1 MNLKLNDKM
10 MKKRVRNNF
19 KQCRSL
25 VVVALFASCLA
36 ACDDDDQW
44 VPGDIPGKG
53 QTAVYSN
60 KMSAPIGGNDLALT
74 YSGAELIGK
83 DVALAVDNAG
93 KATLTLKGIL
103 PGEVETPLTGITLT
117 PIDGGYAFTGNGVGK
132 LETTFSFDGEVRKSK
147 LTLNLREIRIT
158 DNPLIQNGVWNVV
171 KTGGEKGELTQSD
184 SIIVGPN
191 GSYLYYDT
199 QYVTGYGKGLMVD
212 LGVFKLDV
220 GSIVGLMLGNMV
232 NSVLHDVTFHA
243 DGQITATY
251 ADFPVSDDL
260 LSYLMDMGVPRNTD
274 DWKISPSVNLA
285 SCYMTDDTTLYVTP
299 NIDMIIRQIES
310 GRLATRADKTSLF
323 TAIEDIYKML
333 NAWTTTGIKLIV
345 KERQDGSYVK
355 EGDTYTQD
363 EGDLSVA
370 ITAKELKPLID
381 LLNNLPA
388 SVLSMELDLL
398 GSKTTLGELLKMIE
412 ITPDFSVWLYF
423 NKAQVQSGK

>member
-1 MNLKLNDKM
+1 M
-10 MKKRVRNNF
+10 MKKRMRYNF

-25 VVVALFASCLA
+25 VVVALFAGCLA

-44 VPGDIPGKG
+44 VPGDVPGKG

-60 KMSAPIGGNDLALT
+60 KLSAPIGGNALTLT
-74 YSGAELIGK
+74 YSGGELIGK
-83 DVALAVDNAG
+83 DVALTVDNAG

-117 PIDGGYAFTGNGVGK
+117 PIDGGYSFAGKGVGK
-132 LETTFSFDGEVRKSK
+132 LATTFSFDGEVRKSK
-147 LTLNLREIRIT
+147 LTLNLGEIRIP

-184 SIIVGPN
+184 SIIDGPD
-191 GSYLYYDT
+191 GSYLYYET
-199 QYVTGYGKGLMVD
+199 QYITGYGKGLVFD
-212 LGVFKLDV
+212 LGGILKLDV
-220 GSIVGLMLGNMV
+220 GPIVGLMLGNMV

-243 DGQITATY
+243 DGKITATY
-251 ADFPVSDDL
+251 ADFPFSDDL
-260 LSYLMDMGVPRNTD
+260 LSYLMDMGVPRNAD
-274 DWKISPSVNLA
+274 DWKISPSINLA
-285 SCYMTDDTTLYVTP
+285 SCYMSDDTTLYVTP
-299 NIDMIIRQIES
+299 NIDMIIRQIETD
-310 GRLATRADKTSLF
+310 RLATRADETSLF

-355 EGDTYTQD
+355 IDNFYTQD
-363 EGDLSVA
+363 EGDLSVT

-388 SVLSMELDLL
+388 SVLSMEIDFL
-398 GSKTTLGELLKMIE
+398 GNKVTLGELLKMIE

-423 NKAQVQSGK
+423 NKAQVQSGI

>member
-1 MNLKLNDKM
+1 M
-10 MKKRVRNNF
+10 MKKRMRYNF

-25 VVVALFASCLA
+25 VVVALFAGCLA

-44 VPGDIPGKG
+44 VPGDVPGKG

-60 KMSAPIGGNDLALT
+60 KLSAPIGGNALTLT
-74 YSGAELIGK
+74 YSGGELIGK
-83 DVALAVDNAG
+83 DVALTVDNAG

-117 PIDGGYAFTGNGVGK
+117 PIDGGYSFAGKGVGK
-132 LETTFSFDGEVRKSK
+132 LATTFSFDGEVRKSK
-147 LTLNLREIRIT
+147 LTLNLGEIRIP

-184 SIIVGPN
+184 SIIDGPD
-191 GSYLYYDT
+191 GSYLYYET
-199 QYVTGYGKGLMVD
+199 QYITGYGKGLVFD
-212 LGVFKLDV
+212 LGGILKLDV
-220 GSIVGLMLGNMV
+220 GPIVGLMLGNMV

-243 DGQITATY
+243 DGKITATY
-251 ADFPVSDDL
+251 ADFPFSDDL
-260 LSYLMDMGVPRNTD
+260 LSYLMDMGVPRNAD

-285 SCYMTDDTTLYVTP
+285 SCYMSDDTTLYVTP
-299 NIDMIIRQIES
+299 NIDMIIRQIETD
-310 GRLATRADKTSLF
+310 RLATRADETSLF

-355 EGDTYTQD
+355 IDNFYTQD
-363 EGDLSVA
+363 EGDLSVT

-388 SVLSMELDLL
+388 SVLSMEIDFL
-398 GSKTTLGELLKMIE
+398 GNKVTLGELLKMIE

-423 NKAQVQSGK
+423 NKAQVQ